1 MTSVYLLA
9 AGALALLAQLYRWA
23 FPRPYPNIPYHKASA
38 KRIWG
43 DVPDFLAAIKKT
55 EDPSRFTFEQC
66 HKLNSPVI
74 QLFFGPFSK
83 PAIFVEDVREV
94 KDMLSTRTRELDRSY
109 KAQDTLR
116 PMLRHSSLV
125 KVTGPDF
132 KAQRKLWEGF
142 MGLNFVRHVAG
153 PEMHQIALEL
163 VHILRV
169 KADIADGRP
178 VHFFKDLDL
187 AAFDVIWK
195 VVFGVHLHGV
205 RNERQGIVEGAKH
218 IEQRPS
224 KDAVAVFANV
234 PRPEVYETVCFVIAS
249 IERTFTTFFQ
259 RFNHWLIRHGPTY
272 RQKWGAKERTVDAII
287 NDARG
292 RLLQLSNDELE
303 KVEETSGVVLGVRRQ
318 LLAQRGLLGNI
329 SPPSQQE
336 IHDELFMLLMSVSPM
351 AHAKIRH
358 VRLDSIDADVFLTF
372 RVTRLQQ
379 GLSPGLSNT

>member
-1 MTSVYLLA
+1 MSSVYLLV
-9 AGALALLAQLYRWA
+9 AGILALLAQFYRWA
-23 FPRPYPNIPYHKASA
+23 FPRPYPRIPHHKASA
-38 KRIWG
+38 RRIWG
-43 DVPDFLAAIKKT
+43 DVPELLAAIKKT

-66 HKLNSPVI
+66 HKLNSPVV

-125 KVTGPDF
+125 KVTGPAF

-142 MGLNFVRHVAG
+142 MGLNFVRRVAG

-163 VHILRV
+163 VDLLRTKSV
-169 KADIADGRP
+169 IADGRP
-178 VHFFKDLDL
+178 IHFFGDLDL

-205 RNERQGIVEGAKH
+205 RDERQGIVEGATVFS
-218 IEQRPS
+218 QPPS
-224 KDAVAVFANV
+224 KDAVAVFAPV

-249 IERTFTTFFQ
+249 IEKTFTTFFQ
-259 RFNHWLIRHGPTY
+259 RLNHWLIRHGPTY
-272 RQKWGAKERTVDAII
+272 RQKWGAKQRTVDAII
-287 NDARG
+287 NDARAS
-292 RLLQLSNDELE
+292 LQRLSNDELE

-329 SPPSQQE
+329 LPPSQEE
-336 IHDELFMLLMSVSPM
+336 IHDELFMLLMSVSSLD
-351 AHAKIRH
+351 HAG
-358 VRLDSIDADVFLTF
+358 VRYAVFD
-372 RVTRLQQ
+372 
-379 GLSPGLSNT
+379 